1 MLFLIVLK
9 ICQIS
14 ELTQLDGRKKKDG
27 KPYKCNRYL
36 LYVYTD
42 LFVKHQN
49 SVIDRDKS
57 RK

>member
-1 MLFLIVLK
+1 MA
-9 ICQIS
+9 
-14 ELTQLDGRKKKDG
+14 EKKDG
-27 KPYKCNRYL
+27 KPYKCKRYL

-49 SVIDRDKS
+49 SVIDHDKS